1 MGSLDNRTD
10 RWLGWVPL
18 VKAARAY
25 YIQEWVEF
33 ILSDTPRAQTCVH
46 ALALS
51 TGGARTRAPRYP
63 SELVVT
69 WSGGLPVDYG
79 GERAWGK
86 NTVILRRDGLGC
98 LRCGGSIPP

>member
-51 TGGARTRAPRYP
+51 PSRPALTRPSTPFTGAGSCGTAWDARLKAKQ
-63 SELVVT
+63 
-69 WSGGLPVDYG
+69 DG
-79 GERAWGK
+79 GERVAFDREM
-86 NTVILRRDGLGC
+86 LRHDTA
-98 LRCGGSIPP
+98 S